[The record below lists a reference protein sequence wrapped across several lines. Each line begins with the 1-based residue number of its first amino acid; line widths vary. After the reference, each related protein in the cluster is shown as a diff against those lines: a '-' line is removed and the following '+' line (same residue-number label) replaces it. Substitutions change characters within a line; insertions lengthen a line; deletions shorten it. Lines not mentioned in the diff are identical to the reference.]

1 MNSQGVSNVSAII
14 SIVLILGGLGG
25 YLYFLQ
31 DQLNDVTS
39 NIDNLRREISSIN
52 RELER
57 ELSSAGGDPDEQ
69 IQIPNQIRSRSES
82 EISEIADL
90 YERARESVVSIQ
102 TANSQGSGWVFDT
115 ENHIVTNNH
124 VVAGVSEAEVTLYNR
139 ITLSTIV
146 IGNDPFSDLAV
157 LEVIDNSIS
166 LTPLPLGDSSDIR
179 VGEPVIAIGNPFGF
193 SGSVS
198 SGIVSQKGRL
208 FPSQGGYSISNMI
221 QIDVPINPGNSGG
234 PLINMRGEVVGI
246 TTGAITNTGA
256 FSGVGFA
263 IPASTS
269 ARVVPD
275 LILNGFYEHPWI
287 GVAGL
292 NIDKSIAEVMNLDR
306 TRGFLIT
313 LIFPGSP
320 AVEGGL
326 RAGNE
331 RSIIE
336 GNSINLGGDVIIAV
350 DGRDVYQ
357 LDDIISYIDENK
369 RPADDVVFTIIRD
382 GRERDIT
389 VMLGVRP
396 PPS

>member
-1 MNSQGVSNVSAII
+1 MNSRGVSNVSAII
-14 SIVLILGGLGG
+14 SIALILGGLGG

-39 NIDNLRREISSIN
+39 NIDNLRREIASVN

-57 ELSSAGGDPDEQ
+57 ELSSAGGDLNEQ
-69 IQIPNQIRSRSES
+69 IQIPNQIPSRSEG
-82 EISEIADL
+82 EISAIADL

-102 TANSQGSGWVFDT
+102 TVNSQGSGWVFDT

-124 VVAGVSEAEVTLYNR
+124 VVAGVSEAVVTLYNR
-139 ITLSTIV
+139 ITLSTVV

-157 LEVIDNSIS
+157 LKVIDSSIS
-166 LTPLPLGDSSDIR
+166 LKPLPLGNSNDIR

-198 SGIVSQKGRL
+198 SGIISQKGRL

-275 LILNGFYEHPWI
+275 LIQNGFYEHPWI

-292 NIDKSIAEVMNLDR
+292 NIDRSIADVMNLDL

-313 LIFPGSP
+313 QIFPGSP
-320 AVEGGL
+320 ALEGGL
-326 RAGNE
+326 RAGGE
-331 RSIIE
+331 RSIIG
-336 GNSINLGGDVIIAV
+336 GNSINIGGDVIIAV
-350 DGRDVYQ
+350 DGRDVFR

-369 RPADDVVFTIIRD
+369 RPADDVVFTVIRD

-389 VMLGVRP
+389 VILGVRP
-396 PPS
+396 PP

>member
-1 MNSQGVSNVSAII
+1 MNSRGVSNVSAII
-14 SIVLILGGLGG
+14 SIALILGGLGG

-39 NIDNLRREISSIN
+39 NIDNLRREIASVN

-57 ELSSAGGDPDEQ
+57 ELSSAGGDLNEQ
-69 IQIPNQIRSRSES
+69 IQIPNQIPSRSEG
-82 EISEIADL
+82 EISAIADL

-102 TANSQGSGWVFDT
+102 TVNSQGSGWVFDT

-124 VVAGVSEAEVTLYNR
+124 VVAGVSEAVVTLYNR
-139 ITLSTIV
+139 ITLSTVV

-157 LEVIDNSIS
+157 LEVIDSSIS
-166 LTPLPLGDSSDIR
+166 LTPLPLGNSNDIR

-275 LILNGFYEHPWI
+275 LIQNGFYEHPWI

-292 NIDKSIAEVMNLDR
+292 NIDRSIADVMNLDL

-313 LIFPGSP
+313 QIFPGSP
-320 AVEGGL
+320 ALEGGL
-326 RAGNE
+326 RAGGE
-331 RSIIE
+331 RSIIG
-336 GNSINLGGDVIIAV
+336 GNSINIGGDVIIAV
-350 DGRDVYQ
+350 DGRDVFR

-369 RPADDVVFTIIRD
+369 RPADDVVFTVIRD

-389 VMLGVRP
+389 VILGVRP
-396 PPS
+396 PP

>member
-1 MNSQGVSNVSAII
+1 MNSRGVSNVSAII
-14 SIVLILGGLGG
+14 SIALILGGLGG

-39 NIDNLRREISSIN
+39 NIDNLRREIASVN

-57 ELSSAGGDPDEQ
+57 ELSSAGGDLNEQ
-69 IQIPNQIRSRSES
+69 IQIPNQIPSRSEG
-82 EISEIADL
+82 EISAIADL

-102 TANSQGSGWVFDT
+102 TVNSQGSGWVFDT

-124 VVAGVSEAEVTLYNR
+124 VVAGVSEAVVTLHNR

-157 LEVIDNSIS
+157 LEVIDSSIS
-166 LTPLPLGDSSDIR
+166 LTPLPLGNSNDIR

-263 IPASTS
+263 IPASAA

-275 LILNGFYEHPWI
+275 LIQNGFYEHPWI

-292 NIDKSIAEVMNLDR
+292 NIDRSIADVMNLDL

-320 AVEGGL
+320 ALEGGL
-326 RAGNE
+326 RAGGE
-331 RSIIE
+331 RSIIG
-336 GNSINLGGDVIIAV
+336 GNSINIGGDVIIAV
-350 DGRDVYQ
+350 DGRDVFR

-369 RPADDVVFTIIRD
+369 RPADDVVFTVIRD

-389 VMLGVRP
+389 VILGVRP
-396 PPS
+396 PP

>member
-1 MNSQGVSNVSAII
+1 MNSRRVSNVSATIG
-14 SIVLILGGLGG
+14 IVLILGGLGG

-31 DQLNDVTS
+31 DQLNDATF
-39 NIDNLRREISSIN
+39 NIDKLRREISSIN

-57 ELSSAGGDPDEQ
+57 ESFSAGRDSEGQ
-69 IQIPNQIRSRSES
+69 AQVPNQIPSRSES
-82 EISEIADL
+82 ELSDIADL

-102 TANSQGSGWVFDT
+102 TANSRGSGWVFDT

-124 VVAGVSEAEVTLYNR
+124 VVAGVSEAEVTLHNR

-146 IGNDPFSDLAV
+146 IGRDPFSDLAV
-157 LEVIDNSIS
+157 LEVIDSLIS
-166 LTPLPLGDSSDIR
+166 LTPLPLGDSNDIR

-234 PLINMRGEVVGI
+234 PLINMRGEVIGI

-269 ARVVPD
+269 RRVVPE
-275 LILNGFYEHPWI
+275 LIQNGFYEHPWI

-292 NIDKSIAEVMNLDR
+292 DIDKSIAEVMNLDR
-306 TRGFLIT
+306 NRGFLIT

-320 AVEGGL
+320 ALEGGL
-326 RAGNE
+326 RAGGE
-331 RSIIE
+331 RIIIG
-336 GNSINLGGDVIIAV
+336 GNSINIGGDVIIAV
-350 DGRDVYQ
+350 DGRDVFQ

-369 RPADDVVFTIIRD
+369 RPADDVIFTVIRD
-382 GRERDIT
+382 GREKDIT

-396 PPS
+396 PP

>member
-1 MNSQGVSNVSAII
+1 MNSRGVSNVSAII
-14 SIVLILGGLGG
+14 SIALILGGLGG

-31 DQLNDVTS
+31 DQLNDVSS
-39 NIDNLRREISSIN
+39 NIDNLRREIASVN

-57 ELSSAGGDPDEQ
+57 ELSSAGGDLNEQ
-69 IQIPNQIRSRSES
+69 IQIPNQIPSRSEG
-82 EISEIADL
+82 EISAIADL

-102 TANSQGSGWVFDT
+102 TVNSQGSGWVFDT

-124 VVAGVSEAEVTLYNR
+124 VVAGVSEAVVTLYNR
-139 ITLSTIV
+139 ITLSTVV

-157 LEVIDNSIS
+157 LEVIDSSIS
-166 LTPLPLGDSSDIR
+166 LTPLPLGNSNDIR
-179 VGEPVIAIGNPFGF
+179 VGESVIAIGNPFGF

-275 LILNGFYEHPWI
+275 LIQNGFYEHPWI

-292 NIDKSIAEVMNLDR
+292 NIDRSIADVMNLDL

-313 LIFPGSP
+313 QIFPGSP
-320 AVEGGL
+320 ALEGGL
-326 RAGNE
+326 RAGGE
-331 RSIIE
+331 RSIIG
-336 GNSINLGGDVIIAV
+336 GNSINIGGDVIIAV
-350 DGRDVYQ
+350 DGRDVFR

-369 RPADDVVFTIIRD
+369 RPADDVVFTVIRD

-389 VMLGVRP
+389 VILGVRP
-396 PPS
+396 PP

>member
-1 MNSQGVSNVSAII
+1 MNSRRVSNVSATIG
-14 SIVLILGGLGG
+14 IVLILGGLGG

-31 DQLNDVTS
+31 DQLNDATF
-39 NIDNLRREISSIN
+39 NIDKLRREISSIN

-57 ELSSAGGDPDEQ
+57 ESFSAGRDSEGQ
-69 IQIPNQIRSRSES
+69 AQIPNQIPSRSES
-82 EISEIADL
+82 ELSDIADL
-90 YERARESVVSIQ
+90 YERVRESVVSIQ
-102 TANSQGSGWVFDT
+102 TANSRGSGWVFDT

-124 VVAGVSEAEVTLYNR
+124 VVAGVSEAEVTLHNR

-146 IGNDPFSDLAV
+146 IGRDPFSDLAV
-157 LEVIDNSIS
+157 LEVIDSLIS
-166 LTPLPLGDSSDIR
+166 LTPLPLGDSNDIR

-234 PLINMRGEVVGI
+234 PLINMRGEVIGI

-269 ARVVPD
+269 RRVVPE
-275 LILNGFYEHPWI
+275 LIQNGFYEHPWI

-292 NIDKSIAEVMNLDR
+292 DIDKSIAEVMNLDR
-306 TRGFLIT
+306 NRGFLIT

-320 AVEGGL
+320 ALEGGL
-326 RAGNE
+326 RAGGE
-331 RSIIE
+331 RIIIG
-336 GNSINLGGDVIIAV
+336 GNSINIGGDVIIAV
-350 DGRDVYQ
+350 DGRDVFQ

-369 RPADDVVFTIIRD
+369 RPADDVIFTVIRD
-382 GRERDIT
+382 GREKDIT

-396 PPS
+396 PP

>member
-1 MNSQGVSNVSAII
+1 MNSRGVSNVSAII
-14 SIVLILGGLGG
+14 SIALILGGLGG

-39 NIDNLRREISSIN
+39 NIDNLRREIASVN

-57 ELSSAGGDPDEQ
+57 ELSSAGGDLNEQ
-69 IQIPNQIRSRSES
+69 IQIPNQIPSRSEG
-82 EISEIADL
+82 EISAIADL

-102 TANSQGSGWVFDT
+102 TVNSQGSGWVFDT

-124 VVAGVSEAEVTLYNR
+124 VVAGVSEAVVTLYNR
-139 ITLSTIV
+139 ITLSAVV

-157 LEVIDNSIS
+157 LEVIDSSIS
-166 LTPLPLGDSSDIR
+166 LTPLPLGNSNDIR

-275 LILNGFYEHPWI
+275 LIQNGFYEHPWI

-292 NIDKSIAEVMNLDR
+292 NIDRSIADVMNLDL

-320 AVEGGL
+320 ALEGGL
-326 RAGNE
+326 RAGGE
-331 RSIIE
+331 RSIIG
-336 GNSINLGGDVIIAV
+336 GNSINIGGDVIIAV
-350 DGRDVYQ
+350 DGRDVFR

-369 RPADDVVFTIIRD
+369 RPADDVVFTVIRD

-389 VMLGVRP
+389 VILGVRP
-396 PPS
+396 PP

>member
-1 MNSQGVSNVSAII
+1 MNSRGVSNVSAII
-14 SIVLILGGLGG
+14 SIALILGGLGG

-39 NIDNLRREISSIN
+39 NIDNLRREIASVN

-57 ELSSAGGDPDEQ
+57 ELSSAGGDLNEQ
-69 IQIPNQIRSRSES
+69 IQIPNQIPSRSEG
-82 EISEIADL
+82 EISAIADL

-102 TANSQGSGWVFDT
+102 TVNSQGSGWVFDT

-124 VVAGVSEAEVTLYNR
+124 VVAGVSEAVVTLYNR
-139 ITLSTIV
+139 ITLSTVV

-157 LEVIDNSIS
+157 LEVIDSSIS
-166 LTPLPLGDSSDIR
+166 LTPLPLGNSNDIR
-179 VGEPVIAIGNPFGF
+179 VGESVIAIGNPFGF

-275 LILNGFYEHPWI
+275 LIQNGFYEHPWI

-292 NIDKSIAEVMNLDR
+292 NIDRSIADVMNLDL

-320 AVEGGL
+320 ALEGGL
-326 RAGNE
+326 RAGGE
-331 RSIIE
+331 RSIIG
-336 GNSINLGGDVIIAV
+336 GNSINIGGDVIIAV
-350 DGRDVYQ
+350 DGRDVFR

-369 RPADDVVFTIIRD
+369 RPADDVVFTVIRD

-389 VMLGVRP
+389 VILGVRP
-396 PPS
+396 PP

>member
-1 MNSQGVSNVSAII
+1 MNSRGVSNVSAII
-14 SIVLILGGLGG
+14 SIALILGGLGG

-39 NIDNLRREISSIN
+39 NIDNLRREIASVN

-57 ELSSAGGDPDEQ
+57 GLSSAGGDLNEQ
-69 IQIPNQIRSRSES
+69 IQIPNQIPSRSEGG
-82 EISEIADL
+82 ISGIADL

-102 TANSQGSGWVFDT
+102 TVNSQGSGWVFDT

-124 VVAGVSEAEVTLYNR
+124 VVAGVSEAVVTLYNR
-139 ITLSTIV
+139 ITLSTVV

-157 LEVIDNSIS
+157 LEVIDSSIS
-166 LTPLPLGDSSDIR
+166 LKPLPLGNSNDIR
-179 VGEPVIAIGNPFGF
+179 VGESVIAIGNPFGF

-275 LILNGFYEHPWI
+275 LIQNGFSEHPWI

-292 NIDKSIAEVMNLDR
+292 NIDRSIADVMNLDL

-313 LIFPGSP
+313 QIFPGSP
-320 AVEGGL
+320 ALEGGL
-326 RAGNE
+326 RAGGE
-331 RSIIE
+331 RSIIG
-336 GNSINLGGDVIIAV
+336 GNSINIGGDVIIAV
-350 DGRDVYQ
+350 DGRDVFR

-369 RPADDVVFTIIRD
+369 RPADDVVFTVIRD

-389 VMLGVRP
+389 VILGVRP
-396 PPS
+396 PP

>member
-1 MNSQGVSNVSAII
+1 MNSRGVSNVSAII
-14 SIVLILGGLGG
+14 SIALILGGLGG

-39 NIDNLRREISSIN
+39 NIDNLRREIASVN

-57 ELSSAGGDPDEQ
+57 ELSSAGGDLNEQ
-69 IQIPNQIRSRSES
+69 IQIPNQIPSRSEG
-82 EISEIADL
+82 EISAIADL

-102 TANSQGSGWVFDT
+102 TVNSQGSGWVFDT

-124 VVAGVSEAEVTLYNR
+124 VVAGVSEAVVTLHNR

-157 LEVIDNSIS
+157 LEVIDSSIS
-166 LTPLPLGDSSDIR
+166 LKPLPLGNSNDIR

-275 LILNGFYEHPWI
+275 LIQNGFYEHPWI

-292 NIDKSIAEVMNLDR
+292 NIDRSIADVMNLDL

-313 LIFPGSP
+313 QIFPGSP
-320 AVEGGL
+320 ALEGGL
-326 RAGNE
+326 RAGGE
-331 RSIIE
+331 RSIIG
-336 GNSINLGGDVIIAV
+336 GNSINIGGDVIIAV
-350 DGRDVYQ
+350 DGRDVFR

-369 RPADDVVFTIIRD
+369 RPADDVVFTVIRD

-389 VMLGVRP
+389 VILGVRP
-396 PPS
+396 PP

>member
-1 MNSQGVSNVSAII
+1 MNSRGVSNVSAII
-14 SIVLILGGLGG
+14 SIALILGGLGG

-39 NIDNLRREISSIN
+39 NIDNLRREIASVN

-57 ELSSAGGDPDEQ
+57 ELSSAGGDLNEQ
-69 IQIPNQIRSRSES
+69 IQIPNQIPSRSEG
-82 EISEIADL
+82 EISAIADL

-102 TANSQGSGWVFDT
+102 TVNSQGSGWVFDT

-124 VVAGVSEAEVTLYNR
+124 VVAGVSEAVVTLYNR

-157 LEVIDNSIS
+157 LEVIDSSIS
-166 LTPLPLGDSSDIR
+166 LKPLPLGNSNDIR

-275 LILNGFYEHPWI
+275 LIQNGFYEHPWI

-292 NIDKSIAEVMNLDR
+292 NIDRSIADVMNLDL

-313 LIFPGSP
+313 QIFPGSP
-320 AVEGGL
+320 ALEGGL
-326 RAGNE
+326 RAGGE
-331 RSIIE
+331 RSIIG
-336 GNSINLGGDVIIAV
+336 GNSINIGGDVIIAV
-350 DGRDVYQ
+350 DGRDVFR

-369 RPADDVVFTIIRD
+369 RPADDVVFTVIRD

-389 VMLGVRP
+389 VILGVRP
-396 PPS
+396 PP

>member
-1 MNSQGVSNVSAII
+1 MNSRRVRNVSATIG
-14 SIVLILGGLGG
+14 IVLILGGLGG

-31 DQLNDVTS
+31 DQLNDATF
-39 NIDNLRREISSIN
+39 NIDKLRREISSIN

-57 ELSSAGGDPDEQ
+57 ESFSAGRDSEGQ
-69 IQIPNQIRSRSES
+69 AQVPNQIPSRSES
-82 EISEIADL
+82 ELSDIADL
-90 YERARESVVSIQ
+90 YERVRESVVSIQ
-102 TANSQGSGWVFDT
+102 TANSRGSGWVFDT

-124 VVAGVSEAEVTLYNR
+124 VVAGVSEAEVTLHNR

-146 IGNDPFSDLAV
+146 IGRDPFSDLAV
-157 LEVIDNSIS
+157 LEVIDSLIS
-166 LTPLPLGDSSDIR
+166 LTPLPLGDSNDIR

-234 PLINMRGEVVGI
+234 PLINMRGEVIGI

-269 ARVVPD
+269 RRVVPE
-275 LILNGFYEHPWI
+275 LIQNGFYEHPWI

-292 NIDKSIAEVMNLDR
+292 DIDKSIAEVMNLDR
-306 TRGFLIT
+306 NRGFLIT

-320 AVEGGL
+320 ALEGGL
-326 RAGNE
+326 RAGSE
-331 RSIIE
+331 RIIIG
-336 GNSINLGGDVIIAV
+336 GNSITIGGDVIIAV
-350 DGRDVYQ
+350 DGRDVFQ

-369 RPADDVVFTIIRD
+369 RPADDVIFTVIRD
-382 GRERDIT
+382 GREKDIT

-396 PPS
+396 PP

>member
-1 MNSQGVSNVSAII
+1 MNSRGVSNVSAII
-14 SIVLILGGLGG
+14 SIALILGGLGG

-39 NIDNLRREISSIN
+39 NIDNLRREIASVN

-57 ELSSAGGDPDEQ
+57 ELSSAGGDLNEQ
-69 IQIPNQIRSRSES
+69 IQIPNQIPSRSEG
-82 EISEIADL
+82 EISAIADL

-102 TANSQGSGWVFDT
+102 TVNSQGSGWVFDT

-124 VVAGVSEAEVTLYNR
+124 VVAGVSEAVVTLYNR
-139 ITLSTIV
+139 ITLSTVV

-157 LEVIDNSIS
+157 LEVIDSSIS
-166 LTPLPLGDSSDIR
+166 LTPLPLGNSNDIR
-179 VGEPVIAIGNPFGF
+179 VGESVIAIGNPFGF

-275 LILNGFYEHPWI
+275 LIQNGFYEHPWI

-292 NIDKSIAEVMNLDR
+292 NIDRSIADVMNLDL

-320 AVEGGL
+320 ALEGGL
-326 RAGNE
+326 RAGGE
-331 RSIIE
+331 RSIIG
-336 GNSINLGGDVIIAV
+336 GNSINIGGDVIIAV
-350 DGRDVYQ
+350 DGRDVFR

-369 RPADDVVFTIIRD
+369 RPADDVVFTVIRD

-389 VMLGVRP
+389 VILGVRP
-396 PPS
+396 LP

>member
-1 MNSQGVSNVSAII
+1 MNSRRVSNVSATIG
-14 SIVLILGGLGG
+14 IVLILGGLGG

-31 DQLNDVTS
+31 DQLNDATF
-39 NIDNLRREISSIN
+39 NIDKLRREISSIN

-57 ELSSAGGDPDEQ
+57 ESFSAGRDSEGQ
-69 IQIPNQIRSRSES
+69 AQVPNQIPSRSES
-82 EISEIADL
+82 ELSDIADL
-90 YERARESVVSIQ
+90 YERVRESVVSIQ
-102 TANSQGSGWVFDT
+102 TANSRGSGWVFDT

-124 VVAGVSEAEVTLYNR
+124 VVAGVSEAEVTLHNR

-146 IGNDPFSDLAV
+146 IGRDPFSDLAV
-157 LEVIDNSIS
+157 LEVIDSLIS
-166 LTPLPLGDSSDIR
+166 LTPLPLGDSNDIR

-234 PLINMRGEVVGI
+234 PLINMRGEVIGI

-269 ARVVPD
+269 RRVVPE
-275 LILNGFYEHPWI
+275 LIQNGFYEHPWI

-292 NIDKSIAEVMNLDR
+292 DIDKSIAEVMNLDR
-306 TRGFLIT
+306 NRGFLIT

-320 AVEGGL
+320 ALEGGL
-326 RAGNE
+326 RAGSE
-331 RSIIE
+331 RIIIG
-336 GNSINLGGDVIIAV
+336 GNSITIGGDVIIAV
-350 DGRDVYQ
+350 DGRDVFQ

-369 RPADDVVFTIIRD
+369 RPADDVIFTVIRD
-382 GRERDIT
+382 GREKDIT

-396 PPS
+396 PP

>member
-1 MNSQGVSNVSAII
+1 MNSRRVRNVSATIG
-14 SIVLILGGLGG
+14 IVLILGGLGG

-31 DQLNDVTS
+31 DQLNDATF
-39 NIDNLRREISSIN
+39 NIDKLRREISSIN

-57 ELSSAGGDPDEQ
+57 ESFSAGRDSEGQ
-69 IQIPNQIRSRSES
+69 AQVPNQIPSRSES
-82 EISEIADL
+82 ELSDIADL
-90 YERARESVVSIQ
+90 YERVRESVVSIQ
-102 TANSQGSGWVFDT
+102 TANSRGSGWVFDT

-124 VVAGVSEAEVTLYNR
+124 VVAGVSEAEVTLHNR

-146 IGNDPFSDLAV
+146 IGRDPFSDLAV
-157 LEVIDNSIS
+157 LEVIDSLIS
-166 LTPLPLGDSSDIR
+166 LTPLPLGDSNDIR

-234 PLINMRGEVVGI
+234 PLINMRGEVIGI

-269 ARVVPD
+269 RRVVPE
-275 LILNGFYEHPWI
+275 LIQNGFYEHPWI

-292 NIDKSIAEVMNLDR
+292 DIDKSIAEVMNLDR
-306 TRGFLIT
+306 NRGFLIT

-320 AVEGGL
+320 ALEGGL
-326 RAGNE
+326 RAGSE
-331 RSIIE
+331 RIIIG
-336 GNSINLGGDVIIAV
+336 GNSINIGGDVIIAV
-350 DGRDVYQ
+350 DGRDVFQ

-369 RPADDVVFTIIRD
+369 RPADDVIFTVIRD
-382 GRERDIT
+382 GREKDIT

-396 PPS
+396 PP

>member
-1 MNSQGVSNVSAII
+1 MNSRGVSNVSAII
-14 SIVLILGGLGG
+14 SIALILGGLGG

-57 ELSSAGGDPDEQ
+57 ELSSAGGDLNEQ
-69 IQIPNQIRSRSES
+69 IQIPNQIPSRSEG
-82 EISEIADL
+82 EISAIADL

-102 TANSQGSGWVFDT
+102 TVNSQGSGWVFDT

-124 VVAGVSEAEVTLYNR
+124 VVAGVSEAVVTLYNR
-139 ITLSTIV
+139 ITLSTVV

-157 LEVIDNSIS
+157 LEVIDSSIS
-166 LTPLPLGDSSDIR
+166 LTPLPLGDSNNIR

-275 LILNGFYEHPWI
+275 LIQNGFYEHPWI

-292 NIDKSIAEVMNLDR
+292 NIDRSIADVMNLDL

-320 AVEGGL
+320 ALEGGL
-326 RAGNE
+326 RAGGE
-331 RSIIE
+331 RSIIG
-336 GNSINLGGDVIIAV
+336 GNSINIGGDVIIAV
-350 DGRDVYQ
+350 DGRDVFR

-369 RPADDVVFTIIRD
+369 RPADDVVFTVIRD

-389 VMLGVRP
+389 VILGVRP
-396 PPS
+396 PP

>member
-1 MNSQGVSNVSAII
+1 EG
-14 SIVLILGGLGG
+14 
-25 YLYFLQ
+25 
-31 DQLNDVTS
+31 
-39 NIDNLRREISSIN
+39 EIS
-52 RELER
+52 
-57 ELSSAGGDPDEQ
+57 A
-69 IQIPNQIRSRSES
+69 
-82 EISEIADL
+82 IADL

-102 TANSQGSGWVFDT
+102 TVNSQGSGWVFDT

-124 VVAGVSEAEVTLYNR
+124 VVAGVSEAVVTLYNR
-139 ITLSTIV
+139 ITLSTVV

-157 LEVIDNSIS
+157 LEVIDSSIS
-166 LTPLPLGDSSDIR
+166 LTPLPLGNSNDIR

-275 LILNGFYEHPWI
+275 LIQNGFYEHPWI

-292 NIDKSIAEVMNLDR
+292 NIDRSIADVMNLEL

-320 AVEGGL
+320 ALQGGL
-326 RAGNE
+326 RAGGE
-331 RSIIE
+331 RSIIG
-336 GNSINLGGDVIIAV
+336 GNSINIGGDVIIAV
-350 DGRDVYQ
+350 DGRDVFR

-369 RPADDVVFTIIRD
+369 RPADDVVFTVIRD

-389 VMLGVRP
+389 VILGVRP
-396 PPS
+396 PP

>member
-1 MNSQGVSNVSAII
+1 MNSRGVSNVSAII
-14 SIVLILGGLGG
+14 SIALILGGLGG

-39 NIDNLRREISSIN
+39 NIDNLRREIASVN

-57 ELSSAGGDPDEQ
+57 ELSSAGGDLNEQ
-69 IQIPNQIRSRSES
+69 IQIPNQIPSRSEG
-82 EISEIADL
+82 EISAIADL

-102 TANSQGSGWVFDT
+102 TVNSQGSGWVFDT

-124 VVAGVSEAEVTLYNR
+124 VVAGVSEAVVTLYNR
-139 ITLSTIV
+139 ITLSTVV

-157 LEVIDNSIS
+157 LEVIDSSIS
-166 LTPLPLGDSSDIR
+166 LTPLPLGNSNDIR
-179 VGEPVIAIGNPFGF
+179 VGESVIAIGNPFGF

-275 LILNGFYEHPWI
+275 LIQNGFYEHPWI

-292 NIDKSIAEVMNLDR
+292 NIDRSIADVMNLDLA
-306 TRGFLIT
+306 RGFLIT

-320 AVEGGL
+320 AHESGL
-326 RAGNE
+326 RAGGE
-331 RSIIE
+331 RSIIG
-336 GNSINLGGDVIIAV
+336 GNSINIGGDVIIAV
-350 DGRDVYQ
+350 DGRDVFR

-369 RPADDVVFTIIRD
+369 RPADDVVFTVIRD

-389 VMLGVRP
+389 VILGVRP
-396 PPS
+396 PP

>member
-1 MNSQGVSNVSAII
+1 MNSRGVSNVSAII
-14 SIVLILGGLGG
+14 SIALILGGLGG

-39 NIDNLRREISSIN
+39 NIDNLRREIASVN

-57 ELSSAGGDPDEQ
+57 ELSSAGGDLNEQ
-69 IQIPNQIRSRSES
+69 IQIPNQIPSRSEG
-82 EISEIADL
+82 EISAIADL

-102 TANSQGSGWVFDT
+102 TVNSQGSGWVFDT

-124 VVAGVSEAEVTLYNR
+124 VVAGVSEAVVTLYNR
-139 ITLSTIV
+139 ITLSTVV

-157 LEVIDNSIS
+157 LEVIDSSIS
-166 LTPLPLGDSSDIR
+166 LKPLPLGNSNDIR

-275 LILNGFYEHPWI
+275 LIQNGFYEHPWI

-292 NIDKSIAEVMNLDR
+292 NIDRSIADVMNLDL

-313 LIFPGSP
+313 QIFPGSP
-320 AVEGGL
+320 ALEGGL
-326 RAGNE
+326 RAGGE
-331 RSIIE
+331 RSIIG
-336 GNSINLGGDVIIAV
+336 GNSINIGGDVIIAV
-350 DGRDVYQ
+350 DGRDVFR

-369 RPADDVVFTIIRD
+369 RPADDVVFTVIRD

-389 VMLGVRP
+389 VILGVRP
-396 PPS
+396 PP

>member
-1 MNSQGVSNVSAII
+1 MNSRGVSNVSAII
-14 SIVLILGGLGG
+14 SIALILGGLGG

-31 DQLNDVTS
+31 DQLNDVSS
-39 NIDNLRREISSIN
+39 NIDNLRREIASVN

-57 ELSSAGGDPDEQ
+57 ELSSAGGDLNEQ
-69 IQIPNQIRSRSES
+69 IQIPNQIPSRSEG
-82 EISEIADL
+82 EISAIADL

-102 TANSQGSGWVFDT
+102 TVNSQGSGWVFDT

-124 VVAGVSEAEVTLYNR
+124 VVAGVSEAVVTLYNR
-139 ITLSTIV
+139 ITLSTVV

-157 LEVIDNSIS
+157 LEVIDSSIS
-166 LTPLPLGDSSDIR
+166 LTPLPLGNSNDIR

-263 IPASTS
+263 IPASAA

-275 LILNGFYEHPWI
+275 LIRNGLYEHPWI

-292 NIDKSIAEVMNLDR
+292 NIDRSIADVMNLDL

-313 LIFPGSP
+313 QIFPGSP
-320 AVEGGL
+320 ALEGGL
-326 RAGNE
+326 RAGGE
-331 RSIIE
+331 RSIIG
-336 GNSINLGGDVIIAV
+336 GNSINIGGDVIIAV
-350 DGRDVYQ
+350 DGRDVFR

-369 RPADDVVFTIIRD
+369 RPADDVVFTVIRD

-389 VMLGVRP
+389 VILGVRP
-396 PPS
+396 PP

>member
-1 MNSQGVSNVSAII
+1 MNSRGVSNVSAII
-14 SIVLILGGLGG
+14 SIALILGGLGG

-39 NIDNLRREISSIN
+39 NIDNLRREIASVN

-57 ELSSAGGDPDEQ
+57 ELSSAGGDLNEQ
-69 IQIPNQIRSRSES
+69 IQIPNQIPSRSEG
-82 EISEIADL
+82 EISAIADL

-102 TANSQGSGWVFDT
+102 TVNSQGSGWVFDT

-124 VVAGVSEAEVTLYNR
+124 VVAGVSEAVVTLYNR
-139 ITLSTIV
+139 ITLSAVV

-157 LEVIDNSIS
+157 LEVIDSSIS
-166 LTPLPLGDSSDIR
+166 LTPLPLGNSNDIR

-263 IPASTS
+263 IPASAA

-275 LILNGFYEHPWI
+275 LIRNGLYEHPWI

-292 NIDKSIAEVMNLDR
+292 NIDRSIADVMNLDL

-320 AVEGGL
+320 ALEGGL
-326 RAGNE
+326 RAGGE
-331 RSIIE
+331 RSIIG
-336 GNSINLGGDVIIAV
+336 GNSINIGGDVIIAV
-350 DGRDVYQ
+350 DGRDVFR

-369 RPADDVVFTIIRD
+369 RPADDVVFTVIRD

-389 VMLGVRP
+389 VILGVRP
-396 PPS
+396 PP

>member
-1 MNSQGVSNVSAII
+1 MNSRGVSNVSAII
-14 SIVLILGGLGG
+14 SIALILGGLGG

-31 DQLNDVTS
+31 DQLNDVSS
-39 NIDNLRREISSIN
+39 NIDNLRREIASVN

-57 ELSSAGGDPDEQ
+57 ELSSAGGDLNEQ
-69 IQIPNQIRSRSES
+69 IQIPNQIPSRSEG
-82 EISEIADL
+82 EISAIADL

-102 TANSQGSGWVFDT
+102 TVNSQGSGWVFDT

-124 VVAGVSEAEVTLYNR
+124 VVAGVSEAVVTLYNR
-139 ITLSTIV
+139 ITLSTVV

-157 LEVIDNSIS
+157 LEVIDSSIS
-166 LTPLPLGDSSDIR
+166 LTPLPLGNSNDIR
-179 VGEPVIAIGNPFGF
+179 VGESVIAIGNPFGF

-275 LILNGFYEHPWI
+275 LIQNGFYEHPWI

-292 NIDKSIAEVMNLDR
+292 NIDRSIADVMNLDL

-320 AVEGGL
+320 ALEGGL
-326 RAGNE
+326 RAGGE
-331 RSIIE
+331 RSIIG
-336 GNSINLGGDVIIAV
+336 GNSINIGGDVIIAV
-350 DGRDVYQ
+350 DGRDVFR

-369 RPADDVVFTIIRD
+369 RPADDVVFTVIRD

-389 VMLGVRP
+389 VILGVRP
-396 PPS
+396 PP

>member
-1 MNSQGVSNVSAII
+1 MNSRGVSNVSAII
-14 SIVLILGGLGG
+14 SIALILGGLGG

-39 NIDNLRREISSIN
+39 NIDNLRREIASVN

-57 ELSSAGGDPDEQ
+57 ELSSAGGDLNEQ
-69 IQIPNQIRSRSES
+69 IQIPNQIPSRSEG
-82 EISEIADL
+82 EISAIADL

-102 TANSQGSGWVFDT
+102 TVNSQGSGWVFDT

-124 VVAGVSEAEVTLYNR
+124 VVAGVSEAVVTLYNR
-139 ITLSTIV
+139 ITLSTVV

-157 LEVIDNSIS
+157 LEVIDSSIS
-166 LTPLPLGDSSDIR
+166 LTPLPLGNSNDIR
-179 VGEPVIAIGNPFGF
+179 VGESVIAIGNPFGF

-275 LILNGFYEHPWI
+275 LIQNGFYEHPWI

-292 NIDKSIAEVMNLDR
+292 NIDRSIADVMNLDL

-313 LIFPGSP
+313 QIFPGSP
-320 AVEGGL
+320 ALEGGL
-326 RAGNE
+326 RAGGE
-331 RSIIE
+331 RSIIG
-336 GNSINLGGDVIIAV
+336 GNSINIGGDVIIAV
-350 DGRDVYQ
+350 DGRDVFR

-369 RPADDVVFTIIRD
+369 RPADDVVFTVIRD

-389 VMLGVRP
+389 VILGVRP
-396 PPS
+396 LP

>member
-1 MNSQGVSNVSAII
+1 MNSRRVSNVSATIG
-14 SIVLILGGLGG
+14 IVLILGGLGG

-31 DQLNDVTS
+31 DQLNDATF
-39 NIDNLRREISSIN
+39 NIDKLRREISSIN

-57 ELSSAGGDPDEQ
+57 ESFSAGRDSEGQ
-69 IQIPNQIRSRSES
+69 AQVPNQIPSRSES
-82 EISEIADL
+82 ELSDIADL
-90 YERARESVVSIQ
+90 YERVRESVVSIQ
-102 TANSQGSGWVFDT
+102 TANSRGSGWVFDT

-124 VVAGVSEAEVTLYNR
+124 VVAGVSEAEVTLHNR

-146 IGNDPFSDLAV
+146 IGRDPFSDLAV
-157 LEVIDNSIS
+157 LEVIDSLIS
-166 LTPLPLGDSSDIR
+166 LTPLPLGDSNDIR

-234 PLINMRGEVVGI
+234 PLINMRGEVIGI

-269 ARVVPD
+269 RRVVPE
-275 LILNGFYEHPWI
+275 LIQNGFYEHPWI

-292 NIDKSIAEVMNLDR
+292 DIDKSIAEVMNLDR
-306 TRGFLIT
+306 NRGFLIT

-320 AVEGGL
+320 ALEGGL
-326 RAGNE
+326 RAGGE
-331 RSIIE
+331 RIIIG
-336 GNSINLGGDVIIAV
+336 GNSINIGGDVIIAV
-350 DGRDVYQ
+350 DGRDVFQ

-369 RPADDVVFTIIRD
+369 RPADDVIFTVIRD
-382 GRERDIT
+382 GREKDIT

-396 PPS
+396 PP

>member
-1 MNSQGVSNVSAII
+1 MNSRGVSNVSAII
-14 SIVLILGGLGG
+14 SIALILGGLGG

-39 NIDNLRREISSIN
+39 NIDNLRREIASVN

-57 ELSSAGGDPDEQ
+57 ELSSAGGDLNEQ
-69 IQIPNQIRSRSES
+69 IQIPNQIPSRSEG
-82 EISEIADL
+82 EISAIADL

-102 TANSQGSGWVFDT
+102 TVNSQGSGWVFDT

-124 VVAGVSEAEVTLYNR
+124 VVAGVSEAVVTLYNR
-139 ITLSTIV
+139 ITLSAVV

-157 LEVIDNSIS
+157 LEVIDSSIS
-166 LTPLPLGDSSDIR
+166 LKPLPLGNSNDIR

-275 LILNGFYEHPWI
+275 LIQNGFYEHPWI

-292 NIDKSIAEVMNLDR
+292 NIDRSIADVMNLDL

-313 LIFPGSP
+313 QIFPGSP
-320 AVEGGL
+320 ALEGGL
-326 RAGNE
+326 RAGGE
-331 RSIIE
+331 RSIIG
-336 GNSINLGGDVIIAV
+336 GNSINIGGDVIIAV
-350 DGRDVYQ
+350 DGRDVFR

-369 RPADDVVFTIIRD
+369 RPADDVVFTVIRD

-389 VMLGVRP
+389 VILGVRP
-396 PPS
+396 PP

>member
-1 MNSQGVSNVSAII
+1 MNSRGVSNVSAII
-14 SIVLILGGLGG
+14 SIALILGGLGG

-39 NIDNLRREISSIN
+39 NIDNLRREIASVN

-57 ELSSAGGDPDEQ
+57 ELSSAGGDLNEQ
-69 IQIPNQIRSRSES
+69 IQIPNQIPSRSEG
-82 EISEIADL
+82 EISAIADL

-102 TANSQGSGWVFDT
+102 TVNSQGSGWVFDT

-124 VVAGVSEAEVTLYNR
+124 VVAGVSEAVVTLYNR
-139 ITLSTIV
+139 ITLSTVV

-157 LEVIDNSIS
+157 LEVIDSSIS
-166 LTPLPLGDSSDIR
+166 LTPLPLGNSNDIR
-179 VGEPVIAIGNPFGF
+179 VGESVIAIGNPFGF

-275 LILNGFYEHPWI
+275 LIQNGFYEHPWI

-292 NIDKSIAEVMNLDR
+292 NIDRSIADVMNLDL

-313 LIFPGSP
+313 QIFPGSP
-320 AVEGGL
+320 ALEGGL
-326 RAGNE
+326 RAGGE
-331 RSIIE
+331 RSIIG
-336 GNSINLGGDVIIAV
+336 GNSINIGGDVIIAV
-350 DGRDVYQ
+350 DGRDVFR

-369 RPADDVVFTIIRD
+369 RPADDVVFTVIRD

-389 VMLGVRP
+389 VILGVRP
-396 PPS
+396 PP

>member
-1 MNSQGVSNVSAII
+1 MNSRGVSNVSAII
-14 SIVLILGGLGG
+14 SIALILGGLGG

-39 NIDNLRREISSIN
+39 NIDNLRREIASVN

-57 ELSSAGGDPDEQ
+57 ELSSAGGDLNEQ
-69 IQIPNQIRSRSES
+69 IQIPNQIPSRSEG
-82 EISEIADL
+82 EISAIADL

-102 TANSQGSGWVFDT
+102 TVNSQGSGWVFDT

-124 VVAGVSEAEVTLYNR
+124 VVAGVSEAVVTLYNR
-139 ITLSTIV
+139 ITLSTVV

-157 LEVIDNSIS
+157 LEVIESSIS
-166 LTPLPLGDSSDIR
+166 LTPLPLGNSNDIR
-179 VGEPVIAIGNPFGF
+179 VGESVIAIGNPFGF

-275 LILNGFYEHPWI
+275 LIQNGFYEHPWI

-292 NIDKSIAEVMNLDR
+292 NIDRSIADVMNLDLA
-306 TRGFLIT
+306 RGFLIT

-320 AVEGGL
+320 ALESGL
-326 RAGNE
+326 RAGGE
-331 RSIIE
+331 RSIIG
-336 GNSINLGGDVIIAV
+336 GNSINIGGDVIIAV
-350 DGRDVYQ
+350 DGRDVFR

-369 RPADDVVFTIIRD
+369 RPADDVVFTVIRD

-389 VMLGVRP
+389 VILGVRP
-396 PPS
+396 PP